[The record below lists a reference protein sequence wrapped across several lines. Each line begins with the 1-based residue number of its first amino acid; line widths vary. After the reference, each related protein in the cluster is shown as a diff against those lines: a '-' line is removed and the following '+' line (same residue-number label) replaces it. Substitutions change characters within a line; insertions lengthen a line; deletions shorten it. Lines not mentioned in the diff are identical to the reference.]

1 MRHAGRFVAS
11 AVVAALLA
19 CDGDPKPP
27 TGPQPVTGPGFVK
40 VQFTT
45 PNADDGAVY
54 FTLRGAA
61 APIDSLIGVY
71 TMLSADSGPDE
82 KHVIAAGAIRTGGIV
97 IFWVPDRSALARYT
111 AVLQQVATRGSYEQR
126 DLQGYSVAIIP

>member
-1 MRHAGRFVAS
+1 MRHVGRIVTS

-27 TGPQPVTGPGFVK
+27 TGPQPVTGPGFVR

-45 PNADDGAVY
+45 PNTDDGAVY
-54 FTLRGAA
+54 FTLTG
-61 APIDSLIGVY
+61 APIDSLISFY
-71 TMLSADSGPDE
+71 TLLSADSGPDE
-82 KHVIAAGAIRTGGIV
+82 KQVITAGAIRTGGIV
-97 IFWVPDRSALARYT
+97 IFWVPDRSALAGYT

>member
-1 MRHAGRFVAS
+1 MRHGGRIVAS

-27 TGPQPVTGPGFVK
+27 TGPQPVTGPGFVR
-40 VQFTT
+40 VQLTT
-45 PNADDGAVY
+45 PNTDDGAVY
-54 FTLRGAA
+54 FTLRGA
-61 APIDSLIGVY
+61 PIDSLGSFY
-71 TMLSADSGPDE
+71 TLLSADSSSDE
-82 KHVIAAGAIRTGGIV
+82 KYVIVAGAIRTGGIV
-97 IFWVPDRSALARYT
+97 IFWVPDRKALAGYT